1 MQMQQIKNIPN
12 AMLSQLTANY
22 IEDPDDLSSPCLFTN
37 REKGYASSQVS
48 TLHQHGS
55 SNRHRNNILAVLFF
69 SFYRCE
75 NRGWADERLV
85 QDPRTR
91 KGGVG
96 FEPGTLALTTPAVCP
111 EGERPA

>member
-1 MQMQQIKNIPN
+1 MQQIKDIPN

-69 SFYRCE
+69 SNTSLSRPPFTI
-75 NRGWADERLV
+75 GLLQILLS
-85 QDPRTR
+85 QDIY
-91 KGGVG
+91 
-96 FEPGTLALTTPAVCP
+96 
-111 EGERPA
+111 